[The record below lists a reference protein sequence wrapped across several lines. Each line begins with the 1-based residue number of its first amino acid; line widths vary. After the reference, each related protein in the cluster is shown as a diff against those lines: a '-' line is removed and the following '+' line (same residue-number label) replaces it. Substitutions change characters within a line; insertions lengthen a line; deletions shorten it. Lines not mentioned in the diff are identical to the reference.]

1 MLFLHSSEVKSHGNL
16 SSTNCVVDSRF
27 TLKIT
32 DFGLPSLRTRNY
44 EYDEKFF
51 KSKSIFYF
59 L

>member
-44 EYDEKFF
+44 EFNEKFF
-51 KSKSIFYF
+51 KSNKI
-59 L
+59 